1 MSIGLW
7 AVLCFLLWVRFL
19 FCLWCGLVFLRVEVC
34 SASAPVGIVDEPV
47 SDGIGIAAG
56 GKEVDCSDE
65 GRTALAGAA
74 RRLPDS
80 RSDDVSTISFI
91 VLNLLD

>member
-1 MSIGLW
+1 MGC
-7 AVLCFLLWVRFL
+7 VGC
-19 FCLWCGLVFLRVEVC
+19 LVFFIMGSFFILLVVRLGFFKVWVC

-56 GKEVDCSDE
+56 GKEVDCSEE

-74 RRLPDS
+74 RRLLDS